1 MQNISPSATAIGCTH
16 HKAVFYLCCWHT
28 VCQSVCHCVCTVSP
42 VSVGATVSTDPGSP
56 PASITFASVTSFDQT
71 SYCHFLR
78 PSTPHSTRPVCRP
91 TRMFRSTSVASTTD
105 LQGGDGG
112 GYKVKTVEDLK
123 NKQTRKRNFHQRG
136 YNSILC
142 LSLLSQKL

>member
-1 MQNISPSATAIGCTH
+1 MSASSLLKHAEIHRLMLDTH
-16 HKAVFYLCCWHT
+16 IIRLYSSSVAGILCVCVCVLCCI
-28 VCQSVCHCVCTVSP
+28 CTESSL
-42 VSVGATVSTDPGSP
+42 SVGVTVRTDPGSP

-105 LQGGDGG
+105 LQGGEEGRA
-112 GYKVKTVEDLK
+112 VE
-123 NKQTRKRNFHQRG
+123 G
-136 YNSILC
+136 
-142 LSLLSQKL
+142 

>member
-1 MQNISPSATAIGCTH
+1 MPVKPSIQTSIQVHAKQFPIGYCDWMGGSLGC
-16 HKAVFYLCCWHT
+16 VQPPLPGDCVSEC
-28 VCQSVCHCVCTVSP
+28 VSVCFYCARSQSP
-42 VSVGATVSTDPGSP
+42 VSVGAKVSTDPGSP

-105 LQGGDGG
+105 LKGGDGVG
-112 GYKVKTVEDLK
+112 RLEILK
-123 NKQTRKRNFHQRG
+123 K
-136 YNSILC
+136 
-142 LSLLSQKL
+142 